1 MKIQGTV
8 LVQALNKGTTPAAD
22 ASGKRGEDVERV
34 FLSDTAQFIQSLRE
48 TMIDQPEARD
58 ELVAL
63 ARADLESGALGSD
76 ADYDRAVDA
85 LLSEV

>member
-1 MKIQGTV
+1 MV
-8 LVQALNKGTTPAAD
+8 
-22 ASGKRGEDVERV
+22 
-34 FLSDTAQFIQSLRE
+34 
-48 TMIDQPEARD
+48 DQPEARD
-58 ELVAL
+58 ELVSL